1 MKRSQAVEGLQNQTG
16 KLGFDQISN
25 GSLSL
30 NSQKRKRHEDS
41 GVLSFKIKL
50 EVIYKMV

>member
-1 MKRSQAVEGLQNQTG
+1 MKRSQAVEDWKTWIWSDKQWEPLI
-16 KLGFDQISN
+16 KFV
-25 GSLSL
+25 
-30 NSQKRKRHEDS
+30 KKKRHEDS